1 MQPKLSASRRPGEE
15 SEGETAAFTQEL
27 LEKTNKNYDSAVNLA
42 FDVAYNRRPT
52 ARETEIAKKTIS
64 AEKDPQEGLRLFIQA
79 MFGANNFL
87 YSY

>member
-1 MQPKLSASRRPGEE
+1 MK
-15 SEGETAAFTQEL
+15 
-27 LEKTNKNYDSAVNLA
+27 LA
-42 FDVAYNRRPT
+42 FDVAYNRPPT
-52 ARETEIAKKTIS
+52 AKEQEIAKKSIA